1 MKVIAK
7 SIIFI
12 MAAIAA
18 LTSCKKDDT
27 LRYYNNTMGNV
38 VDGTFTSDQGNIF
51 TVVEQNCREGW
62 ENMKR
67 AFVSCDVLKKV
78 ESTENEYEVRL
89 NMCYSV
95 LTKDIVKKTAA
106 DADTEMAVQDPVN
119 IADFWIAGGYVNMY
133 LQFEGK
139 SGSTKKHLV
148 NFVLDEEASTEG
160 KYVFELRHNSYGES
174 LIYNENEIVLG
185 GSFVSFPITDIIKED
200 SAEIIVSHKWYK
212 SAGQGWSSETQEY
225 NYKISYTKG
234 GYEQAPSAFASKATT
249 NLN

>member
-1 MKVIAK
+1 MI
-7 SIIFI
+7 
-12 MAAIAA
+12 
-18 LTSCKKDDT
+18 
-27 LRYYNNTMGNV
+27 R
-38 VDGTFTSDQGNIF
+38 IF
-51 TVVEQNCREGW
+51 TTQKNLTNMLSGNTIDVAQFGRE
-62 ENMKR
+62 
-67 AFVSCDVLKKV
+67 
-78 ESTENEYEVRL
+78 
-89 NMCYSV
+89 
-95 LTKDIVKKTAA
+95 KTAVYLIIPDEKSTYHFLITTFIKQA
-106 DADTEMAVQDPVN
+106 YEIL
-119 IADFWIAGGYVNMY
+119 IAEAQKETNRTLPIR
-133 LQFEGK
+133 
-139 SGSTKKHLV
+139 V
-148 NFVLDEEASTEG
+148 NFVLDEEASSEG